1 MAARKFKLP
10 GINDLS
16 KEQETAR
23 SLPSKGQY
31 LIVGG
36 PGTGKSILALLRCRR
51 HARNGE
57 DYIFLV
63 YNHLLQQASRQL
75 FEDKLNSRQWQSWF
89 IKTFHKMTGR
99 GIPQKAKN
107 KSGFREFD
115 WDKALEIIQAVKAP
129 INKKLP
135 YLIIDEGQDMPPRF
149 YQALTELGFENF
161 YVVADDNQ
169 QITTENSRIDEIQS
183 VLALES
189 DDIIKLKTNYRNTCP
204 TAELAR
210 EFCLNRKSP
219 PPDLPHRRTEAI
231 KPLLV
236 EYNGRCRISF
246 SEIIQRIQKEADRD
260 PGRLIGI
267 ITPNNKVRE
276 HYYKQLKSTA
286 VTLDN
291 APPHVVTYANGD
303 QHNLSFTEGGIL
315 VINAKSCKGLEF
327 DTVYLADIDQFRYWP
342 DIKEQKMK
350 LFYVIIARAINRVIL
365 LQQTGRPCPVAEI
378 IPRNPNI
385 IERIR

>member
-1 MAARKFKLP
+1 MTERKFKLP
-10 GINDLS
+10 GINELS
-16 KEQETAR
+16 KEQEAAR
-23 SLPSKGQY
+23 SLPLEGQF
-31 LIVGG
+31 LIIGG

-51 HARNGE
+51 HARNKE
-57 DYIFLV
+57 DYTFLV
-63 YNHLLQQASRQL
+63 YNHLLQQASSQL
-75 FEDKLNSRQWQSWF
+75 FENKLNSRQWQSWF
-89 IKTFHKMTGR
+89 MKTFHKMTN
-99 GIPQKAKN
+99 QKVPKKPEN
-107 KSGFREFD
+107 KSGFKEID
-115 WDKALEIIQAVKAP
+115 WDKALEIIQNIKAP

-149 YQALTELGFENF
+149 YQALAELGFENF

-169 QITTENSRIDEIQS
+169 QITLENSRIDEIQS

-204 TAELAR
+204 TAKLAR

-219 PPDLPHRRTEAI
+219 PPDLPDRGKDAI

-246 SEIIQRIQKEADRD
+246 SEIIRRIQKEADRD

-267 ITPNNKVRE
+267 ITPNNEVRE
-276 HYYKQLKSTA
+276 HYYEQLRSTA

-291 APPHVVTYANGD
+291 GPPHVVTYANGSK
-303 QHNLSFTEGGIL
+303 HNLSFAEGGIL

-342 DIKEQKMK
+342 NIKEQMIK

-365 LQQTGRPCPVAEI
+365 LQQTGKHCPVAEI
-378 IPRNPNI
+378 IPRNPDI
-385 IERIR
+385 IERI